1 MDALRDERG
10 CAVQKLVE
18 EELNSLHQQ
27 GKVKCVRA
35 FDVVD
40 EFVQLFAGP
49 PRFRRP
55 ILAIVGGTN
64 LGKSMLAAH
73 VLNRIAEVLAFP
85 AAEEVSDATPFLEVT
100 VEDSTQL
107 DLSDFDVSTHAGVLL
122 DGVGDTLFLKRN
134 REALQGR
141 PKVCKGGKSGTMMYA
156 YPYTLCRR
164 AVVATFDL
172 SAANLKLL
180 HTDHWL
186 SDS

>member
-1 MDALRDERG
+1 MEALRDERG

-27 GKVKCVRA
+27 GKVKCVREFA
-35 FDVVD
+35 VVD
-40 EFVQLFAGP
+40 EFVQLFAGQ
-49 PRFRRP
+49 PRFRHP

-73 VLNRIAEVLAFP
+73 VLNKVAEALAFP
-85 AAEEVSDATPFLEVT
+85 AAPTEEASVATPFLEVT

-107 DLSDFDVSTHAGVLL
+107 DLSDFDVCTHAGVLL

-156 YPYTLCRR
+156 YPIHIMSSRSR
-164 AVVATFDL
+164 SDL
-172 SAANLKLL
+172 
-180 HTDHWL
+180 
-186 SDS
+186 